1 MFICYQSDDVINEFI
16 HDVIVQ
22 ITISNGHP
30 WTVLIIDCCE
40 SKTPKGIL
48 RAASERL
55 FLAAL

>member
-1 MFICYQSDDVINEFI
+1 MFICYQSDDVINEFT

-40 SKTPKGIL
+40 SRKPNGIL
-48 RAASERL
+48 LAASERL
-55 FLAAL
+55 ILAAL